1 MKNKV
6 EIGISVD
13 QSGTLNVNATGSSA
27 EIVTAMTLAV
37 IDITSNIGGKK
48 AKELREK
55 LCALVMAAPV
65 KVDYSSKDFE
75 KIVAEALNRVNG
87 TSV

>member
-13 QSGTLNVNATGSSA
+13 QSGTLNINATGSGSD
-27 EIVTAMTLAV
+27 IMTTLAMAV
-37 IDITSNIGGKK
+37 IDIT
-48 AKELREK
+48 AKISATRAKRLREK

>member
-13 QSGTLNVNATGSSA
+13 QSGTLNIYATGSRA
-27 EIVTAMTLAV
+27 DILTTLALAV
-37 IDITSNIGGKK
+37 IDITANVSATRVKG
-48 AKELREK
+48 LREK
-55 LCALVMAAPV
+55 LCALIMAAPV
-65 KVDYSSKDFE
+65 KADYTSKDFE
-75 KIVAEALNRVNG
+75 KIVEEALNRVNG

>member
-37 IDITSNIGGKK
+37 IDITAEIGVKRAKK
-48 AKELREK
+48 LRDIH
-55 LCALVMAAPV
+55 CALVTAAPV
-65 KVDYSSKDFE
+65 KAIYTSKDFE
-75 KIVAEALNRVNG
+75 QIVAEALNRVNG

>member
-6 EIGISVD
+6 EIGISLD
-13 QSGTLNVNATGSSA
+13 QNGRLNINATGSGSD
-27 EIVTAMTLAV
+27 IMTTLALAV
-37 IDITSNIGGKK
+37 IDIT
-48 AKELREK
+48 AKVSVTRAKGLREK

-65 KVDYSSKDFE
+65 KADYTSKDFE
-75 KIVAEALNRVNG
+75 KIVEEALNRVNG